1 MRGSTGTSMQG
12 RAYVKKEKPISC
24 DCQNCGNAKKKRVG
38 GELFLYCNRYEEWK
52 PRDKWQGKNRK
63 RFCRFYY
70 KAGTL

>member
-12 RAYVKKEKPISC
+12 RAYVKREKPIKC
-24 DCQNCGNAKKKRVG
+24 DCPTCGHAKKKRIS
-38 GELFLYCNRYEEWK
+38 GELYIYCDRYEEFK